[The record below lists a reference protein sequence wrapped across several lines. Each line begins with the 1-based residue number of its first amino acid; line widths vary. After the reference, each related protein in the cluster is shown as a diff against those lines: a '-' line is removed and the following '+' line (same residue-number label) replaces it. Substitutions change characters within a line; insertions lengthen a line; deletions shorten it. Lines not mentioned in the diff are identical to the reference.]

1 MLGAAALALSQMVSP
16 RFRAVLLKSIGLGLL
31 LIIIIGIG
39 LQHLLAWLLG
49 AGEGLAEQNLGP
61 YAHWPLAIVA
71 YALSLAA
78 TLGVIAGSVLLM
90 PAVTAL
96 VASFFVDDIA
106 LEVERGCYPDE
117 PVGRA
122 LPLVRAA
129 IEGLRTAIIAV
140 VIYLAALPLLLFAGF
155 GAIIFFLCTAY
166 ILGREYF
173 ELAAMRYRPAAEA
186 KALRRLNAGTVF
198 VAGLFIAAF
207 VSIPVVNLAT
217 PLFGMAFM
225 VHMHKRLSRAKR

>member
-106 LEVERGCYPDE
+106 LEVERSCYPDE

-173 ELAAMRYRPAAEA
+173 ELAAMRYRPAPEA